1 MLAIIFDLLIIILVI
16 YAVKTIIKNMS
27 KKNQED

>member
-1 MLAIIFDLLIIILVI
+1 MFAFIFDLLIIILVI